1 VTVMRVGVGSF
12 AFRWSIGIGDYRPE
26 DPMGP
31 EALVGAVAECGA
43 GLVQFADNLPLHE
56 RSDDE
61 ISALARTSREAGVAI
76 QLGTNS
82 LDPGHLNRQAELVDM
97 LGADVVRIAPGRHDL
112 QGPKDQV
119 AERLRAAGD
128 LFAAKGSL
136 VALENHFLLAPRDL
150 AELVRRADHPGV
162 RVCLDV
168 ANSLANGEWPDE
180 TIATLAPH
188 TGNLHIKDY
197 EIELDPHGVGMH
209 VVGTAM
215 GEGRL
220 DLGATLDAVPDVDV
234 IVEHWLP
241 KTRFADHAEA
251 RRLEFD
257 WTRRGVAKVAALAQ
271 AKEQGVK
278 AQGVG

>member
-1 VTVMRVGVGSF
+1 MRFHLVAVGTRVPDWVAEGF
-12 AFRWSIGIGDYRPE
+12 ADYAKRLQGGARLE
-26 DPMGP
+26 
-31 EALVGAVAECGA
+31 LHAVAAARRSGA
-43 GLVQFADNLPLHE
+43 SEPDK
-56 RSDDE
+56 
-61 ISALARTSREAGVAI
+61 ARTE
-76 QLGTNS
+76 
-82 LDPGHLNRQAELVDM
+82 E
-97 LGADVVRIAPGRHDL
+97 
-112 QGPKDQV
+112 